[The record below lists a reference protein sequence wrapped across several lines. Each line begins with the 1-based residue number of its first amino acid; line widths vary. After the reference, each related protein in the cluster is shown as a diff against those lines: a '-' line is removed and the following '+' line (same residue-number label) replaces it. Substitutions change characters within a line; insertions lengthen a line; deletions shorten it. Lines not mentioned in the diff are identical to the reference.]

1 MRGGNSVRGSQ
12 GECISESR
20 SIDETG
26 HDEIFLIILLTK
38 TPTTPMLNVKAQIC
52 IISNVGH
59 LHFYGLSYVILCSSV
74 KNIGSFEI
82 VRLLCVADINAVVF

>member
-1 MRGGNSVRGSQ
+1 MRGSQ

-38 TPTTPMLNVKAQIC
+38 TPTTPMLNVKA
-52 IISNVGH
+52 
-59 LHFYGLSYVILCSSV
+59 
-74 KNIGSFEI
+74 
-82 VRLLCVADINAVVF
+82 